1 MPPEPPLSF
10 GAYRLVGPHGPLWCG
25 AQVVPLPPKALAVL
39 WQLAT
44 QAGQVVTKEALL
56 DAVWAGTMVSEA
68 VLTTCLRTLRQA
80 LGEDAQQPRYIA
92 TVHRLGYRFVAP
104 VTAGAGAA
112 PPLEPPPAYPSLAPA
127 RVPGPPLLVGR
138 AAEVAQLHT
147 CLAQAQQ
154 GVRQNVFVTGEAG
167 VGKTTVVEAVVHQW
181 AAAEALWLGRG
192 QCIEQYGAGEAYLPL
207 LEALGRLGRES
218 GGARLVACLRQYAPT
233 WLAHLPALGRP
244 DELAAGPAT
253 MPGATPARMLRELAE
268 ALEALA
274 AERPLVLVLEDL
286 HWSDPSTVEAL
297 ALLAR
302 RRDAARLLVLGTYR
316 PVELLLHDH
325 PLKRVKQELA
335 AHGLCV
341 ELPLGGLSRQAVVA
355 YVAQRRGASAG
366 HDAVA
371 AFVYQRTEGHPL
383 FMVQVVDYLA
393 QQHLLQGAAQ
403 TAADRSG
410 GPAIAQGV
418 PQGLQDLLEAH
429 LGRLPDTEQQV
440 LEGGS
445 VAGAE
450 FAVASVA
457 AGVQMA
463 PDAVDAVC
471 ERLARQGQFLE
482 DRGLVEWPDGTVS
495 GRYGFRHAL
504 YQEVVYQRLGAGHRA
519 RLHRRIGGREA
530 AGYGARVGEHAAALA
545 MHFTRG
551 RDAQRAVP
559 YLQQAAAN
567 ALARCAYQEAIA
579 HLARGLELLQTLP
592 DTPEHRQLALRVHLT
607 LGPAVIVTQGPASSE
622 AERVYTR
629 AHELCQQLEETPALF
644 AVLRGL
650 WIGAAVGGKF
660 HAAAAVGQQLL
671 ALAQDAH
678 DTGPR
683 LEAHRTLAATLF
695 YLGEF
700 TAAYTHARQGL
711 ALYDPQQHHVLAIHY
726 GQDPGVVCL
735 IYAAWLLWCLGY
747 PEQALARS
755 QEALTLARQL
765 SHSHS
770 LALALHGAAIL
781 HQFRGAARAAQECA
795 EAALATEHAFVF
807 YQASSTVLLGWAL
820 AGQGHGEEGIA
831 QMCQGVAA
839 CEATGAALRRT
850 YFGALLAE
858 AYGRAGQ
865 VTEGLRLLAQALTVV
880 RTNGEQV
887 YEAELY
893 RLQGEL
899 LLAQAGQGQHPPGS
913 SEAAAERS
921 MQQAL
926 DIARCQQ
933 AKSLELR
940 AALSLTR
947 LRQRQGKR
955 DEAYELLA
963 PIYTWFTEGFET
975 TDLQN
980 AKALLK
986 ALA

>member
-25 AQVVPLPPKALAVL
+25 TEVVPLPPKALAVL

-56 DAVWAGTMVSEA
+56 DAVWAGTLVSEG
-68 VLTTCLRTLRQA
+68 VLTTCLRILRQA

-104 VTAGAGAA
+104 VIVGDALL
-112 PPLEPPPAYPSLAPA
+112 PEPPPARPPLAAA
-127 RVPGPPLLVGR
+127 RVPAPPLLVGR
-138 AAEVAQLHT
+138 AVEVAQLHT

-154 GVRQNVFVTGEAG
+154 GVRQIVFVTGEVG
-167 VGKTTVVEAVVHQW
+167 VGKTTVVEAVVQQW

-218 GGARLVACLRQYAPT
+218 GGMRLVACLRQYAPT
-233 WLAHLPALGRP
+233 WLAHLPALGRL
-244 DELAAGPAT
+244 DELAAEPPA

-274 AERPLVLVLEDL
+274 
-286 HWSDPSTVEAL
+286 
-297 ALLAR
+297 
-302 RRDAARLLVLGTYR
+302 AARLLVLGTYR

-341 ELPLGGLSRQAVVA
+341 ELPLGGLSRQAVAA
-355 YVAQRRGASAG
+355 YVAQRRGVAVG
-366 HDAVA
+366 HEAVA

-393 QQHLLQGAAQ
+393 QQHLLRGTAQ

-410 GPAIAQGV
+410 GPTVAQGV

-429 LGRLPDTEQQV
+429 LGRLPDTEQQI

-445 VAGAE
+445 VAGVE

-463 PDAVDAVC
+463 PDAVEVVC

-504 YQEVVYQRLGAGHRA
+504 YQEVVYQRLGVGHRA

-567 ALARCAYQEAIA
+567 ALTRCAYQEAIA
-579 HLARGLELLQTLP
+579 HLSRGLEVLQTLP
-592 DTPEHRQLALRVHLT
+592 DTPEHRRLALRVHLT
-607 LGPAVIVTQGPASSE
+607 LGPAVIVTQGPASPE
-622 AERVYTR
+622 VERVYTR
-629 AHELCQQLEETPALF
+629 AHELCQQLGETPALF

-650 WIGAAVGGKF
+650 WICSAVGGKF
-660 HAAAAVGQQLL
+660 HAAAALGQQLL
-671 ALAQDAH
+671 ALAQEAH
-678 DTGPR
+678 DTGHR
-683 LEAHRTLAATLF
+683 LEAHRTLTTTLY

-700 TAAYTHARQGL
+700 TAAHTHARQGL
-711 ALYDPQQHHVLAIHY
+711 ALYDPQQHHVLAVHY

-735 IYAAWLLWCLGY
+735 IYAAWQLWYLGY

-755 QEALTLARQL
+755 QEALVLARRL
-765 SHSHS
+765 SHPHS
-770 LALALHGAAIL
+770 LALALHAAATL
-781 HQFRGAARAAQECA
+781 HQFRGTARVAQECA
-795 EAALATEHAFVF
+795 EAALALATEHAFAF
-807 YQASSTVLLGWAL
+807 YQANSTVLQGWAL
-820 AGQGHGEEGIA
+820 AVQGHAAEGMA

-839 CEATGAALRRT
+839 YEATGAALRRT

-899 LLAQAGQGQHPPGS
+899 RLAPVGQGQHPPGP

-926 DIARCQQ
+926 DIARRQQ

-940 AALSLTR
+940 AAMSLSR
-947 LRQRQGKR
+947 LWRQQGKHR
-955 DEAYELLA
+955 EAYELLA
-963 PIYTWFTEGFET
+963 PIYGWFTEGFDT
-975 TDLQN
+975 ADLQE
-980 AKALLK
+980 AKALLE
-986 ALA
+986 ALT

>member
-1 MPPEPPLSF
+1 
-10 GAYRLVGPHGPLWCG
+10 
-25 AQVVPLPPKALAVL
+25 LPPKALAVL

-80 LGEDAQQPRYIA
+80 LGEDTQQPRYIA

-104 VTAGAGAA
+104 VTAGAA
-112 PPLEPPPAYPSLAPA
+112 PPPEPPPPRPPLAPA
-127 RVPGPPLLVGR
+127 RVPALPLLVGR

-147 CLAQAQQ
+147 CLAQVQQ
-154 GVRQNVFVTGEAG
+154 GVRQIVFVTGEAG
-167 VGKTTVVEAVVHQW
+167 VGKTTVVEAVVQQW

-218 GGARLVACLRQYAPT
+218 GGARLVVCLRQYAPT

-244 DELAAGPAT
+244 DELVAGPPA
-253 MPGATPARMLRELAE
+253 MLGATPARMLRELAE

-274 AERPLVLVLEDL
+274 AERPMVLVLEDL

-302 RRDAARLLVLGTYR
+302 RPDAARLLVLGTYR

-341 ELPLGGLSRQAVVA
+341 ELPLGGLSRQAVAA
-355 YVAQRRGASAG
+355 YVAQRRGVSAG
-366 HDAVA
+366 HEEVA

-393 QQHLLQGAAQ
+393 QQHLLQDAAQ
-403 TAADRSG
+403 TAADRAG
-410 GPAIAQGV
+410 GPAVAQGV

-463 PDAVDAVC
+463 PDTVEVVC

-567 ALARCAYQEAIA
+567 ALTRCAYQEAIA
-579 HLARGLELLQTLP
+579 HLSRGLEVLQTLP
-592 DTPEHRQLALRVHLT
+592 DTPEHRRLALRVHLT
-607 LGPAVIVTQGPASSE
+607 LGPAMIVTQGPASPGVE
-622 AERVYTR
+622 HVYRR
-629 AHELCQQLEETPALF
+629 AHELCQQLGETPALF
-644 AVLRGL
+644 SVLRGL
-650 WIGAAVGGKF
+650 WICSAVGGKF
-660 HAAAAVGQQLL
+660 RAAAALGRQLL
-671 ALAQDAH
+671 ALAQEAH
-678 DTGPR
+678 DTGHR

-700 TAAYTHARQGL
+700 TAAYTHAQQGL

-726 GQDPGVVCL
+726 GQAPGVVCL
-735 IYAAWLLWCLGY
+735 VYATWLLWYLGY
-747 PEQALARS
+747 PDQALARS
-755 QEALTLARQL
+755 QEALVLARQL
-765 SHSHS
+765 SHPHS
-770 LALALHGAAIL
+770 LTLALHAAATL
-781 HQFRGAARAAQECA
+781 HQFRGAAQAAQECA
-795 EAALATEHAFVF
+795 EAALALATEHAFAF
-807 YQASSTVLLGWAL
+807 YQASSTVQRGWAL
-820 AGQGHGEEGIA
+820 AVQGHGAEGMA
-831 QMCQGVAA
+831 QMCQGIAA
-839 CEATGAALRRT
+839 YEATGAAIRRT

-865 VTEGLRLLAQALTVV
+865 VAEGLRLLAQALTVV

-899 LLAQAGQGQHPPGS
+899 LLAPAGQGQRPPGP
-913 SEAAAERS
+913 SEAVAERS

-926 DIARCQQ
+926 DIARRQQ

-940 AALSLTR
+940 AALSLAR
-947 LRQRQGKR
+947 LWQQQGR
-955 DEAYELLA
+955 RAEAYELLA
-963 PIYTWFTEGFET
+963 PIYTWFTEGFDT
-975 TDLQN
+975 TDLQD
-980 AKALLK
+980 AKALLE